1 MEFVLLVGLH
11 AVDASQR
18 RANSGIPAI
27 HEDSAMTTDAEPK
40 RVVIPVVQE
49 MVEIEKHARRTG
61 TVHVRRRVH
70 EEVEEIDTPLVS
82 EEIVVERVPV
92 GRWID
97 APVAERQEG
106 DTTVIPVIEE
116 VAVVVKRLRL
126 VEEVRVT
133 RRRTTHHVR
142 DRVNVRRTEVEVERQ
157 AEAPPPPDRHEPQH
171 ELRRRPMTTTVIGLY
186 QTPEP
191 ARRARGELTKNGCP
205 AGSIQLFDTHHKDM
219 VRKLADLGIDEEDG
233 EAFSGAVAKGAAVIA
248 VEVEDERAEDIRA
261 LLEETDAHAVDAYSD
276 VNEEEADK
284 RGREKKTLPEVE
296 ERVQIGK
303 RRVVRG
309 GVRASTHVTEQ
320 PVEKRLNLEEEKVRV
335 RHREAD
341 RELSPEEA
349 ERAFEETSVE
359 MTETA
364 EEAKVRKAARLIGEV
379 ELSKTTTERQETVQE
394 TARKTEV
401 DVEKIETGDKQRG
414 KR

>member
-1 MEFVLLVGLH
+1 
-11 AVDASQR
+11 
-18 RANSGIPAI
+18 
-27 HEDSAMTTDAEPK
+27 
-40 RVVIPVVQE
+40 
-49 MVEIEKHARRTG
+49 
-61 TVHVRRRVH
+61 
-70 EEVEEIDTPLVS
+70 
-82 EEIVVERVPV
+82 
-92 GRWID
+92 
-97 APVAERQEG
+97 
-106 DTTVIPVIEE
+106 
-116 VAVVVKRLRL
+116 
-126 VEEVRVT
+126 
-133 RRRTTHHVR
+133 
-142 DRVNVRRTEVEVERQ
+142 
-157 AEAPPPPDRHEPQH
+157 
-171 ELRRRPMTTTVIGLY
+171 MTTTVIGLY

-379 ELSKTTTERQETVQE
+379 ELSKTTTERQETVHE